1 MDLHLAPEKPAPG
14 APARDGFETECFD
27 ADAVRTRYG
36 IDPEKHCWAEVA
48 SNANLYSQLTVY
60 FRKHSDQPQSFAP
73 KVGMQRLL
81 ELEELVGTTVK
92 TKTVALRCGLG
103 LFQLKHAFAD
113 GREVVIKALH
123 QRRGPIVGG
132 RCGPNTWEN
141 LVVFVE
147 GAENRGALQAF
158 LEYVVNSE
166 SQDILNTY
174 SIYRWHVENQY
185 WRHASTKTSRHI
197 DSVVLPAEA
206 KDKVIGDLDAFLS
219 KDSFQFYNKHGIPY
233 KRSYLFHGVPG
244 AGKTSLLTA
253 VAGKYRRN
261 LCIMQPT
268 DPRITDDA
276 MAEAIRKAPSRSII
290 VLEDI
295 DALFDKNRDTKNPK
309 MNISFS
315 GLLNALDGVSNP
327 DGQIFV
333 LTTNFREH
341 LDSALIRNGRV
352 DLHVHF
358 SHATAEQIEKLFL
371 QFYPDD
377 PALAQP
383 FREAV
388 QQQLGDK
395 PVNMAAMQH
404 FFIRQMCT
412 PARDVAAAVHT
423 ILEDL
428 NEKDA
433 EASARQEIE
442 GGKGKA
448 EGTAETA
455 ARVSSAVPAAAAP
468 AASNVVHVHVHTVAQ
483 PAATEKHALIEQ
495 MRENCEQQL
504 EELRSG
510 R

>member
-1 MDLHLAPEKPAPG
+1 MSDQSSFTDLVPAH
-14 APARDGFETECFD
+14 APARASDGFETECFD
-27 ADAVRTRYG
+27 AEAVRTRYG
-36 IDPEKHCWAEVA
+36 IDPAKHCWAEVGSDA
-48 SNANLYSQLTVY
+48 PLYSQLTAY
-60 FRKHSDQPQSFAP
+60 LGTHGEQPQSFAP
-73 KVGMQRLL
+73 KVGMQRLS
-81 ELEELVGTTVK
+81 EVEELVGTAPK
-92 TKTVALRCGLG
+92 TKTVTLRCGLG
-103 LFQLKHAFAD
+103 LFQLRHAFAD

-132 RCGPNTWEN
+132 RCGPDTWEN

-147 GAENRGALQAF
+147 GAENRSALQAF
-158 LEYVVNSE
+158 LEHVVNAE
-166 SQDILNTY
+166 TEDTPNTY
-174 SIYRWHVENQY
+174 SIYRWHVESEY

-197 DSVVLPAEA
+197 DSVVLPTET

-219 KDSFQFYNKHGIPY
+219 KESLQFYNKHGIPY

-253 VAGKYRRN
+253 IAGKYRRS

-276 MAEAIRKAPSRSII
+276 LAEAIQQAPSRSII

-295 DALFDKNRDTKNPK
+295 DALFDKNRDAKNSK

-333 LTTNFREH
+333 LTTNFREN

-371 QFYPDD
+371 QFYPDE

-388 QQQLGDK
+388 QQQLGEK

-404 FFIRQMCT
+404 FFIRQMRT

-423 ILEDL
+423 ILDDL
-428 NEKDA
+428 HEKDA
-433 EASARQEIE
+433 EASTRQEKQE
-442 GGKGKA
+442 GGGGKA

-455 ARVSSAVPAAAAP
+455 AGVSSAAPAAAP

-483 PAATEKHALIEQ
+483 PAAA
-495 MRENCEQQL
+495 
-504 EELRSG
+504 SG
-510 R
+510 L